1 MNGSPPGF
9 RGFGTRSSSETKV
22 PIGVRRDTY
31 VNATPWGGDG
41 KDKANTS
48 GTAASQDSAVHSLF
62 EHKCPTNMCPAR
74 WSKHASDA
82 PEQAELGAEMSL
94 KSIVQRFTHDRATG
108 WQMSSF
114 SVNCPLMRDF
124 LGKALENYQDLNP
137 ALAFWTF
144 DVPFKPLVHRWKNI
158 QRMHQEMQDSGD
170 EEVELA
176 KKEAVN
182 NLFRFLQPRIT
193 PLVHDV
199 FEVKKTGN
207 VAWDMLWQI
216 FPPNELGVQP
226 GTCTAALAREVEF
239 VEWNGSKCGIAT
251 ENVAIL
257 KYKGHRSID
266 SLPVYPLS
274 FRPDSNLK
282 KKEAMARGLR
292 FQQLRGCRYMN
303 YEGIMIPIPG
313 NHEETTVSGRVMVDA
328 YAYYQVNKMVKPNLK
343 DLGYTDSSGPETSD
357 SESND
362 DASCPETLA
371 TSSDAE
377 PEPAVAARPGYPSR
391 ARHRFQEL
399 VELSKE
405 HCLLVSPWMIGF
417 DLTQK
422 KWGRFQ
428 IDSLSDIEWND
439 KAFDTLVLP
448 GGEKEL
454 AWDFVESK
462 AKSDEGVDDFVPG
475 KGRGIIILMFG
486 PPGVGKTYTAE
497 AVAEKARV
505 PLYVM
510 SAGMLGASPETV
522 ESTLTRV
529 LELCRLW
536 NAMLLLDEADVFL
549 GARQGNTLAKNEL
562 SRVDLFLPYRDLDA
576 NARKQVWNNFF
587 DHFGRNKF
595 EITGEELDRL
605 SELALNGRE
614 IKNLIKSAQL
624 LSARKGSK
632 VVAELLYMLAENRV
646 AALKMLG
653 DHNAKDM

>member
-1 MNGSPPGF
+1 
-9 RGFGTRSSSETKV
+9 
-22 PIGVRRDTY
+22 
-31 VNATPWGGDG
+31 
-41 KDKANTS
+41 
-48 GTAASQDSAVHSLF
+48 
-62 EHKCPTNMCPAR
+62 MCPAR

-124 LGKALENYQDLNP
+124 LGKSLENYQDLNP

-144 DVPFKPLVHRWKNI
+144 DIPFKPLVHRWKNI

-199 FEVKKTGN
+199 FEVKMTGN

-216 FPPNELGVQP
+216 FPPNELVWTTLGGVQAICRVLACHKESNP
-226 GTCTAALAREVEF
+226 GPVPPHWRVRVEF
-239 VEWNGSKCGIAT
+239 VEWNGSKCGIAI

-303 YEGIMIPIPG
+303 YEGIMIPITG

-343 DLGYTDSSGPETSD
+343 DLGHTDSSSPETSD

-391 ARHRFQEL
+391 ARHRSQEL
-399 VELSKE
+399 IELSKE

-522 ESTLTRV
+522 ESILTRV

-562 SRVDLFLPYRDLDA
+562 VAIFLTKLEYYQGILFLTTNRFSSIDHAFQSRVDLFLPYRDLDA

-632 VVAELLYMLAENRV
+632 VVAGLLYMLAENRV